1 MPLNAAA
8 KPPRVLIVD
17 DGNALRA
24 LLCSLLSNEG
34 FKVVGDLD
42 RGHAVLATVEKTRPD
57 LVCLDYNLPDT
68 DGITL
73 LRQIHQAYPDIAV
86 VMITGSHDPRLHA
99 ESAEAGAA
107 GFLRKPFSQQ
117 QIVQELRHVLH
128 ARQLMAGISP
138 LQALGTP
145 LSGKGVV
152 IADDSA
158 ALRRLLSAILSSSGM
173 EVLAEAENGQQAVDL
188 TRRLRPDLL
197 CLDID
202 MPVMNGLEALGQIHM
217 MNPKLPVMMITA
229 HADKDTVKKAG
240 ELGARGYILKPY
252 QPEKVVQALET
263 LFSKKAG

>member
-1 MPLNAAA
+1 MMAEVAAR
-8 KPPRVLIVD
+8 PPRVLIVD
-17 DGNALRA
+17 DGTALRA
-24 LLCSLLSNEG
+24 LLRTLLSNEG
-34 FKVVGDLD
+34 FKVVADLD
-42 RGHAVLATVEKTRPD
+42 RGHAVLATIEKTQPD

-68 DGITL
+68 DGMTL
-73 LRQIHQAYPDIAV
+73 LRQIHQAYPHIAV
-86 VMITGSHDPRLHA
+86 VMITGSSDLKLHA

-117 QIVQELRHVLH
+117 RIVQELRHVLH
-128 ARQLMAGISP
+128 ARRLMEGFSTVQALDSP
-138 LQALGTP
+138 LV
-145 LSGKGVV
+145 GKSVV

-158 ALRRLLSAILSSSGM
+158 ALRRLLGLILSSSGM

-217 MNPKLPVMMITA
+217 MDPRLPVMMITA
-229 HADKDTVKKAG
+229 HADKDTVKRAG
-240 ELGARGYILKPY
+240 QLGARGYILKPY

-263 LFSKKAG
+263 LFSRKA